1 MYTIEHAICTL
12 LFVTYN
18 AALLNINQNFNVIS
32 LLFTSCT
39 YCFWK
44 ERQYITRVVHIK
56 FIFFHIILNHFSTSY
71 IKTQI
76 KLMLLDEK

>member
-39 YCFWK
+39 YGFWK
-44 ERQYITRVVHIK
+44 ERAVYNEDRT
-56 FIFFHIILNHFSTSY
+56 Y
-71 IKTQI
+71 
-76 KLMLLDEK
+76 